1 MRQNGSVVAVRQ
13 VTSDNSNLDGALL
26 NGITTSS
33 GKGCPGTTADGRSAL
48 SSPSTSQCCT
58 MSQAQQRRGLARG
71 FLDPVPHI
79 GKQEPLP
86 PRYYARQRVVVPT
99 PVGFHQRSL
108 HLTPFR
114 IARISSDASEV
125 SIRRSLIVAALI
137 CLRRKRRNLAAH
149 QRRCGSDNHQYPNL
163 PVPVPRYRQSGR
175 KWAVAWHA
183 APQAPFASARAIA
196 IVVHSHVCADN
207 LPGPTQL
214 SCACS
219 CDWGHSSKET
229 WPRYRKSGAF
239 LSRPQGQGS
248 HIYATTDALGPYA
261 TFSSLSLAIRS

>member
-1 MRQNGSVVAVRQ
+1 M
-13 VTSDNSNLDGALL
+13 
-26 NGITTSS
+26 SS
-33 GKGCPGTTADGRSAL
+33 S
-48 SSPSTSQCCT
+48 STSQCCT

-149 QRRCGSDNHQYPNL
+149 QRRCGSNNNQYPHL
-163 PVPVPRYRQSGR
+163 PVPVHRQSGR
-175 KWAVAWHA
+175 KWAVAWHLGLPLGVA
-183 APQAPFASARAIA
+183 FGCSRIISPRRPPFAP
-196 IVVHSHVCADN
+196 D
-207 LPGPTQL
+207 LTQNI
-214 SCACS
+214 
-219 CDWGHSSKET
+219 KRT
-229 WPRYRKSGAF
+229 M
-239 LSRPQGQGS
+239 
-248 HIYATTDALGPYA
+248 
-261 TFSSLSLAIRS
+261 SSLCS